1 MTHMNKKKL
10 KVVEAKLAE
19 KAEEL
24 LALGEVAED
33 EGRELT
39 DEEKKTRE
47 SLRAEITS
55 LKERAEAL
63 RGEVEVDEEIQ
74 TLARGL
80 GGDVEARDRSAGRER
95 EKQNGT
101 LGEQFVESEGF
112 KSLIDRGLTGNWST
126 GDVDLKPAAA
136 NFFEGTG
143 ASPGVGGALVP
154 EDRRPGVLPILYE
167 RLTVADLLA
176 AGSTTSNLVRYVE
189 ETVADD
195 SAVGTVAEG
204 ADKPEVA
211 LELDLVDEPVRKI
224 AAFLP
229 VSDEMLE
236 DAAQIRSYIDARLGL
251 FVRIEEENQLL
262 NGDGTGTDLEGLLS
276 RIPAEN
282 ADVASDA
289 DNVNAA
295 DHIFAAVTVAR
306 RSYLE
311 PDGVVIHPDDWAG
324 IVGLKDN
331 EGRYL
336 GNGPF
341 GGMQGDVIWGKRV
354 VVTEA
359 ATPGSALVGAFG
371 TAAQVFR
378 RGGLTVEASNSHS
391 DFFKKNLTAI
401 RAEERLALAV
411 YRPQA
416 FATADLTA
424 T

>member
-1 MTHMNKKKL
+1 VNKNKKKL
-10 KVVEAKLAE
+10 KVIEAKLAE
-19 KAEEL
+19 KADEL
-24 LALGEVAED
+24 IALGAVAED
-33 EGRELT
+33 EERDLT
-39 DEEKKTRE
+39 DEEKAQRE
-47 SLRAEITS
+47 TLRGEITS

-63 RGEVEVDEEIQ
+63 KGEIEVDDEIE

-80 GGDVEARDRSAGRER
+80 TGDTDARKQAKRE
-95 EKQNGT
+95 EHGT
-101 LGEQFVESEGF
+101 LGEQFVAADGYR
-112 KSLIDRGLTGNWST
+112 KLIDDGGLKGGDWST
-126 GDVDLKPAAA
+126 GQIEIERDAAT
-136 NFFEGTG
+136 FFEGTG
-143 ASPGVGGALVP
+143 ASPGAGGALVP

-176 AGSTTSNLVRYVE
+176 AGTTTSNLVRYVE
-189 ETVADD
+189 ETVADN

-204 ADKPEVA
+204 AEKPEVA
-211 LELDLVDEPVRKI
+211 LELELVNEPVTKI

-262 NGDGTGTDLEGLLS
+262 NGDGTGTDLDGLLN

-282 ADVASDA
+282 ADVTSDA
-289 DNVNAA
+289 SNVNGA
-295 DHIFAAVTVAR
+295 DHIFAAITVAR

-311 PDGVVIHPDDWAG
+311 VDGIVINPDDWAD
-324 IVGLKDN
+324 IVALKDN
-331 EGRYL
+331 DGRYI

-341 GGMQGDVIWGKRV
+341 GGMQGESLWGKRV

-359 ATPGSALVGAFG
+359 MTAGTALVGAFG
-371 TAAQVFR
+371 MAAQVFR
-378 RGGLTVEASNSHS
+378 RGGLTVEASNSHA
-391 DFFKKNLTAI
+391 DYFKKNLTAI
-401 RAEERLALAV
+401 RAEERLALAI

-416 FATADLTA
+416 FATADVTA

>member
-262 NGDGTGTDLEGLLS
+262 NGDGTGTDLDGLLN

-282 ADVASDA
+282 ADVTSDA
-289 DNVNAA
+289 SNVNGA
-295 DHIFAAVTVAR
+295 DHIFAAITVAR

-311 PDGVVIHPDDWAG
+311 VDGIVINPDDWAD
-324 IVGLKDN
+324 IVALKDN
-331 EGRYL
+331 DGRYI

-341 GGMQGDVIWGKRV
+341 GGMQGESLWGKRV

-359 ATPGSALVGAFG
+359 MTAGTALVGAFG
-371 TAAQVFR
+371 MAAQVFR
-378 RGGLTVEASNSHS
+378 RGGLTVEASNSHA
-391 DFFKKNLTAI
+391 DYFKKNLTAI
-401 RAEERLALAV
+401 RAEERLALAI

-416 FATADLTA
+416 FATADVTA

>member
-1 MTHMNKKKL
+1 VNKNKRKL
-10 KVVEAKLAE
+10 KVVQAKLAE

-24 LALGEVAED
+24 LALGADAED
-33 EGRELT
+33 EERELT
-39 DEEKKTRE
+39 DEEKATRE
-47 SLRAEITS
+47 TLRGEITT
-55 LKERAEAL
+55 LKERAAAL
-63 RGEVEVDEEIQ
+63 EGEIEVDDEIE

-80 GGDVEARDRSAGRER
+80 AGDGETR
-95 EKQNGT
+95 EKAKRQEAGT
-101 LGEQFVESEGF
+101 LGEQFIQSEGYR
-112 KSLIDRGLTGNWST
+112 KLVDDGMTGKWST
-126 GDVDLKPAAA
+126 GDVELRPAAA

-154 EDRRPGVLPILYE
+154 DDRRPGVLPILFE

-176 AGSTTSNLVRYVE
+176 SGQTTSNLVRYVE
-189 ETVADD
+189 ETVADG

-236 DAAQIRSYIDARLGL
+236 DGPQIRSYLDARLGL
-251 FVRIEEENQLL
+251 FVRIEEEAQLL
-262 NGDGTGTDLEGLLS
+262 NGGGTGTDLDGLVG

-282 ADVASDA
+282 EDIASDA

-295 DHIFAAVTVAR
+295 DHIFAAITVAR
-306 RSYLE
+306 RSYLDV
-311 PDGVVIHPDDWAG
+311 DGIVVNPDDWAA
-324 IVGLKDN
+324 ITLLKDGD
-331 EGRYL
+331 GRYL
-336 GNGPF
+336 GQGPF
-341 GGMQGDVIWGKRV
+341 GGQQGESLWGKRV

-359 ATPGSALVGAFG
+359 QTAGTALVGAFG

-391 DFFKKNLTAI
+391 DYFRKNLTAV

>member
-1 MTHMNKKKL
+1 MNKNKKKL
-10 KVVEAKLAE
+10 RVVQEKLAA

-24 LALGEVAED
+24 LALGADAET
-33 EGRELT
+33 EERELT
-39 DEEKKTRE
+39 DEEKAARE
-47 SLRAEITS
+47 TLRGEITS
-55 LKERAEAL
+55 LKERAAKLE
-63 RGEVEVDEEIQ
+63 GEIEVDEEIE

-80 GGDVEARDRSAGRER
+80 TGDGETRQAAKRQEH
-95 EKQNGT
+95 GT
-101 LGEQFVESEGF
+101 LGEQFVESDGY
-112 KSLIDRGLTGNWST
+112 KGLVDAGLTGKWST

-154 EDRRPGVLPILYE
+154 EDRRPGVLPILFE

-176 AGSTTSNLVRYVE
+176 SGQTTSNLVRYVE
-189 ETVADD
+189 ETVADG
-195 SAVGTVAEG
+195 SAVTTVAEG

-211 LELDLVDEPVRKI
+211 LGLDLVDEPVRKI

-251 FVRIEEENQLL
+251 FVRIEEEDQLL
-262 NGDGTGTDLEGLLS
+262 NGAGSGTNLDGLLH
-276 RIPAEN
+276 RLPAEN
-282 ADVASDA
+282 ADIASDV
-289 DNVNAA
+289 DNVNPA
-295 DHIFAAVTVAR
+295 DHIFAAMTVAR

-311 PDGVVIHPDDWAG
+311 VDGIVVNPDDWAT
-324 IVGLKDN
+324 IALLKDAD
-331 EGRYL
+331 GRYL

-341 GGMQGDVIWGKRV
+341 GMGQSETLWGKRV

-359 ATPGSALVGAFG
+359 MDAGTALVGAFG

-391 DFFKKNLTAI
+391 DYFRKNLTAV

-411 YRPQA
+411 YRPQS

>member
-1 MTHMNKKKL
+1 MNKKKL

-101 LGEQFVESEGF
+101 LGEQFVESDGF
-112 KSLIDRGLTGNWST
+112 KKLIDNGLTGKWST
-126 GDVDLKPAAA
+126 GDIDLKPAAA

-251 FVRIEEENQLL
+251 FVRIEEENQSRSR
-262 NGDGTGTDLEGLLS
+262 GGPTSSPTASSSIPTTGPALS
-276 RIPAEN
+276 VSRTTKGVISVTVPSAGCR
-282 ADVASDA
+282 ATSSGVSASSSPRRLPPGRHSSA
-289 DNVNAA
+289 HSAPRRRCSV
-295 DHIFAAVTVAR
+295 AAVSPSR
-306 RSYLE
+306 R
-311 PDGVVIHPDDWAG
+311 
-324 IVGLKDN
+324 
-331 EGRYL
+331 
-336 GNGPF
+336 
-341 GGMQGDVIWGKRV
+341 
-354 VVTEA
+354 
-359 ATPGSALVGAFG
+359 
-371 TAAQVFR
+371 
-378 RGGLTVEASNSHS
+378 
-391 DFFKKNLTAI
+391 AI
-401 RAEERLALAV
+401 RTQTSSR
-411 YRPQA
+411 RI
-416 FATADLTA
+416 
-424 T
+424 